1 MTLEKKIITQLNIIL
16 INLKTV
22 LDYVPSNNNIILYRN
37 QKDYLINNITNTIKI
52 IDNYIDSIKNKY
64 NLQQVLS
71 YPIKNTYSLEQNIIN
86 IELIELMYKFILN
99 SVDII
104 PIDIIKLSQ
113 LLNLYLKKIDVF
125 IKYPSSWIGSEQ
137 AVWNPYLYLI

>member
-1 MTLEKKIITQLNIIL
+1 MTLKKKIITQLNIIL

-113 LLNLYLKKIDVF
+113 LLDLYLKKIDVF
-125 IKYPSSWIGSEQ
+125 IKYPSSWVGSEP
-137 AVWNPYLYLI
+137 AIWKP